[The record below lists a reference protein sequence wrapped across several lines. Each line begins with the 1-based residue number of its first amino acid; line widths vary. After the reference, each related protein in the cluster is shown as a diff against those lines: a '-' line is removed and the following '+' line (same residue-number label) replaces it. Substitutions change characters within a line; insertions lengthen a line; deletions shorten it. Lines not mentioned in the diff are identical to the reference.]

1 MMILSLL
8 LICER
13 FLLAYT
19 IKNKKIIHT
28 RFYFMLLI
36 PLFSKL
42 ILKENLY
49 KHQYLSLMISIIG
62 WILLNI
68 PIFLKL
74 KKEDILDNF
83 LNLIIGVI
91 YPLELVLI
99 KYIYAINII

>member
-1 MMILSLL
+1 MLS
-8 LICER
+8 
-13 FLLAYT
+13 
-19 IKNKKIIHT
+19 
-28 RFYFMLLI
+28 I

-83 LNLIIGVI
+83 LNLI
-91 YPLELVLI
+91 LVLFI
-99 KYIYAINII
+99 L